1 MPTMSKFRLR
11 IYHDHFTEEAQAKLP
26 AERRVIYCVAG
37 DAEISDL
44 ANAATIGSDGAWF
57 SAQTATVRGKDEGAR
72 LWRWELVRPD
82 APSGEIEGDGIRSCL
97 AGDFEIEIDTSV
109 KRLMRLDRV
118 SFPLGGEA
126 LTHTHAAPGVRCQ
139 LEGNLL
145 LESLGHRY
153 RVWPGD
159 PWVEHGPDA
168 VYAKASE
175 HQLSSFVRVMIVPE
189 QYRGRSTITY
199 VKAEDLEKPKSQSYK
214 RYLEEPISL

>member
-1 MPTMSKFRLR
+1 MSKFRLR
-11 IYHDHFTEEAQAKLP
+11 IYQDHFTEEVEARLP

-37 DAEISDL
+37 CADISD
-44 ANAATIGSDGAWF
+44 AAKHETINGDGAWF
-57 SAQTATVRGKDEGAR
+57 STQSTTVRGKDEGAC
-72 LWRWELVRPD
+72 LWRWELVAPD
-82 APSGEIEGDGIRSCL
+82 APSGELKGDGIKSRI
-97 AGDFEIEIDTSV
+97 AGDYEVEIDTSV

-159 PWVEHGPDA
+159 PWLELGPDT

-175 HQLSSFVRVMIVPE
+175 RQLSSFVRVMIVPE
-189 QYRGRSTITY
+189 QYKGRSTITY
-199 VKAEDLEKPKSQSYK
+199 VKAEDQDKPKSQSYK